1 MEEILYT
8 TDEVEK
14 ILLPKDKEIERLR
27 KEKEWLIENYAL
39 ARMHIGV
46 ESIKN
51 TRVIRD
57 NIREEM
63 QQSLKEGS

>member
-14 ILLPKDKEIERLR
+14 ILLPKDKEM
-27 KEKEWLIENYAL
+27 EWLIENYAL